1 MRANGG
7 WRGTRKVR
15 MKTTAVRL
23 ARSQVGS
30 AQSGRRSVTAVGF
43 SIPRASQQAPHPV
56 GRAPNGCFFSAERRT
71 QTRRWRRSVRRVRRR
86 AAMPPA
92 EPSRRDQPT
101 TSSRVSSCIPPN
113 GRAACRWR
121 AAVPFFLVRLAGFG
135 RFPHRWK
142 TPCRRAD
149 PAHQP
154 HGPPPPRPCGIE
166 DRPPLCS
173 TPSARQSNPDRPP
186 ARKMHVTYLW
196 VNILIA
202 GKVKKLSYYD

>member
-15 MKTTAVRL
+15 MKTTAVRP

-30 AQSGRRSVTAVGF
+30 AQIGSTKRHRCWLFNSARV
-43 SIPRASQQAPHPV
+43 PASAPPCW
-56 GRAPNGCFFSAERRT
+56 GASNGCFFSAERRT

-86 AAMPPA
+86 AAKPPA

-113 GRAACRWR
+113 GRAACRR
-121 AAVPFFLVRLAGFG
+121 CAAVPFFLVRLIGFG

-149 PAHQP
+149 PAHRSHAP
-154 HGPPPPRPCGIE
+154 SPPRPCGIE

-196 VNILIA
+196 VNMLIA